1 MQYLV
6 STRDHPIRLHH
17 SPTNNL
23 LGSYPLIHG
32 PTESYL
38 APSSFLFYQNDYK
51 FIAGAENLI
60 ATFDLNRSGEPP
72 LTSHKTTA
80 SRRSTAGLKGIV
92 SALSTSCDGIL
103 AAGTFTRGV
112 ALYNGA
118 NLRDAQVFSVGSD
131 TATRQAGDAAAIG
144 GAGITSMNWSPCGRF
159 LYIAER
165 QSDGIHV
172 YDIRVLGKQI
182 GVLAGRRARTN
193 QRMGFDVA
201 VATGENGGH
210 DYDRDD
216 ANVGGYEYDQYAR
229 NSSPTYAPYPVNPPS
244 DAGHEEGGGNHSILA
259 GGTDGVVR
267 VWENPHH
274 VIEVQY
280 STEELGWKAHDDAVP
295 GVVKHPACEVVA
307 TCSGQRHYEQE
318 WDEDSDD
325 GEEGE
330 QEGNGREKRGKGE
343 FSVKIWSPSI
353 TV

>member
-6 STRDHPIRLHH
+6 SIRDHPIRLHH
-17 SPTNNL
+17 SPTNDL

-38 APSSFLFYQNDYK
+38 APSSLLFYQNDYK

-80 SRRSTAGLKGIV
+80 SRRSTSGLKGIV
-92 SALSTSCDGIL
+92 SALSMSCDGIL

-112 ALYNGA
+112 ALFSNSDFR
-118 NLRDAQVFSVGSD
+118 NAQVFTIGD
-131 TATRQAGDAAAIG
+131 NANRQSPDDAAIG
-144 GAGITSMNWSPCGRF
+144 GAGITSMKWSPCGRY

-172 YDIRVLGKQI
+172 YDIRVLGKKL

-201 VATGENGGH
+201 TAGAGK
-210 DYDRDD
+210 YDGAYQYEHGQDARD
-216 ANVGGYEYDQYAR
+216 
-229 NSSPTYAPYPVNPPS
+229 SSPTYAPYIVDPPS
-244 DAGHEEGGGNHSILA
+244 SSGRQEGGGHHSIIA
-259 GGTDGVVR
+259 GGTDGIMR

-274 VIEVQY
+274 VVEMHHPTDGL
-280 STEELGWKAHDDAVP
+280 SWKAHDDAIP
-295 GVVKHPACEVVA
+295 GVVKHPACDVVA
-307 TCSGQRHYEQE
+307 TCSGQRHYEPE
-318 WDEDSDD
+318 WEEDSDD
-325 GEEGE
+325 E
-330 QEGNGREKRGKGE
+330 QEGKQVGNGRKERGKRE
-343 FSVKIWSPSI
+343 YNVKIWSGREIGDGGGSFG
-353 TV
+353 